1 MTAIFMRSS
10 SPEIRQGG
18 RESCPVRH
26 PFDRF
31 AQYRLQG
38 AEPEVLDQLPQA
50 SLGLRE
56 IAVMP
61 EPAEQPDRQSR
72 LVRVDLPRVQIE
84 NGAPVFLLVDA
95 IEPPPRPSVREEPE
109 VPPTP
114 DREIPAA
121 HAHGGPWGL
130 DQHSGLAPN

>member
-10 SPEIRQGG
+10 SPQIRQGG

-26 PFDRF
+26 PFERF

-38 AEPEVLDQLPQA
+38 AESEVLDQLPQA

-61 EPAEQPDRQSR
+61 KPAKQPDRQSR
-72 LVRVDLPRVQIE
+72 LVRVDLPRMQVE
-84 NGAPVFLLVDA
+84 NSPPVFLLVDA

-109 VPPTP
+109 VPSAP
-114 DREIPAA
+114 DRERSEE
-121 HAHGGPWGL
+121 HTSEL
-130 DQHSGLAPN
+130 QSQSNL